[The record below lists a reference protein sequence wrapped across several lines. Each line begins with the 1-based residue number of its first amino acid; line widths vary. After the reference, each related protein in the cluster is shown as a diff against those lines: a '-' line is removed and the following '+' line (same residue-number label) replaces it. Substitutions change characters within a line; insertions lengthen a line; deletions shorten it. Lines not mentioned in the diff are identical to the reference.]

1 MFKIPNADDIKKMSE
16 AVQKFCDNTQ
26 MALTQII
33 KNQHVINNRIKNIEA
48 HLGVTFHNPDAS
60 SLSILKTISE
70 NAKAEYTEDIK
81 LNGTSNGN

>member
-26 MALTQII
+26 MALAQII

-48 HLGVTFHNPDAS
+48 HLGVTFHNPDAA
-60 SLSILKTISE
+60 LNVLKTISE
-70 NAKAEYTEDIK
+70 NAKAEHIEDIK
-81 LNGTSNGN
+81 LNGTNNAN